1 MVKTAANQSAEMLA
15 AAGVNRIYGIAG
27 DSLICGASGKDS

>member
-1 MVKTAANQSAEMLA
+1 MKTAADQFAETLA

-27 DSLICGASGKDS
+27 DTFN